1 MSKAIQTKF
10 QKISEFGGWVGMIL
24 IQSSTIPV
32 SISIIRGNVERIPP
46 IDMTVMIW
54 VGLFFFLLRAIANK
68 DNLYIVSNSVGFFFQ
83 TILLILIAFK

>member
-10 QKISEFGGWVGMIL
+10 QKISEFGGWIGMIL

-54 VGLFFFLLRAIANK
+54 VGLFFFLLRSIANK
-68 DNLYIVSNSVGFFFQ
+68 DTLYIVSNSVGFFFQ

>member
-1 MSKAIQTKF
+1 MSKVQTKF
-10 QKISEFGGWVGMIL
+10 QKISEFGGWIGMIL

-32 SISIIRGNVERIPP
+32 SISIIRGNAERIPP

-83 TILLILIAFK
+83 TILLSIL

>member
-1 MSKAIQTKF
+1 MSKAVQTKF
-10 QKISEFGGWVGMIL
+10 QKISEFGGWCGMVL

-32 SISIIRGNVERIPP
+32 SISIIRGNAERIPP
-46 IDMTVMIW
+46 VDMTVMIW

>member
-1 MSKAIQTKF
+1 MNKVVQVRL

-46 IDMTVMIW
+46 IDMTIMIW
-54 VGLFFFLLRAIANK
+54 AGLFLFLLRAIANK
-68 DNLYIVSNSVGFFFQ
+68 DSLYIVSNSVGFFFQ
-83 TILLILIAFK
+83 TILLVLIAYK

>member
-46 IDMTVMIW
+46 IDMTVMVW

>member
-10 QKISEFGGWVGMIL
+10 QKISEFGGWIGMIL

-32 SISIIRGNVERIPP
+32 SISIIRGNAERIPP
-46 IDMTVMIW
+46 VDMTVMIW

>member
-10 QKISEFGGWVGMIL
+10 QKITEFFGWCGMIL

-32 SISIIRGNVERIPP
+32 SISIIRGNAERIPP